1 MKEVI
6 KKLGSLLVKYISWDS
21 LSVIIACLTLIITT
35 ISIFREKRK
44 SIIIEQKVREQEN
57 SKMK

>member
-6 KKLGSLLVKYISWDS
+6 KKLGSLLVKYIFWDS